1 VPARERGCQFP
12 NSVIAQPVYLVLP
25 ENGRRELFYNQT
37 RYVEDSMSGDSVP
50 WALPLAHF
58 RTSDREATT
67 LFRELRQ
74 PLLRYLVCLGL
85 SSDEAQDVVQDT
97 FLSLHRHFAQGGSE
111 ENIRSW
117 LFRVAHNQ
125 ARNRQNSYDRRFSA
139 RLEDVAAAGA
149 ESVLDEATPE
159 RVLLEK
165 EKFER
170 LGNAIRTLEKSE
182 RECLLLRASG
192 LRYREIGEVLGI
204 ATSTVADIVDRA
216 VRKLAEKCN
225 V

>member
-1 VPARERGCQFP
+1 
-12 NSVIAQPVYLVLP
+12 
-25 ENGRRELFYNQT
+25 
-37 RYVEDSMSGDSVP
+37 MSGDSVP
-50 WALPLAHF
+50 WALPLSRF

-67 LFRELRQ
+67 LFRELRK

-85 SSDEAQDVVQDT
+85 SSDEAQDVVQDA
-97 FLSLHRHFAQGGSE
+97 FLSLHRHLSAGGSQ

-125 ARNRQNSYDRRFSA
+125 ARNRQTSYDRRFSA
-139 RLEDVAAAGA
+139 RLEDAGA
-149 ESVLDEATPE
+149 ERLLDETTPE

-170 LGNAIRTLEKSE
+170 LKNAIRTLATAE
-182 RECLLLRASG
+182 RDCLLLRASG
-192 LRYREIGEVLGI
+192 LRYREIGDVLGI

-216 VRKLAEKCN
+216 VKKLAEKCN

>member
-1 VPARERGCQFP
+1 
-12 NSVIAQPVYLVLP
+12 
-25 ENGRRELFYNQT
+25 LFYNQK
-37 RYVEDSMSGDSVP
+37 RDAEHIMSGDSVP
-50 WALPLAHF
+50 WALPLSRF

-67 LFRELRQ
+67 LFRELRK

-85 SSDEAQDVVQDT
+85 SSDEAQDVVQDA
-97 FLSLHRHFAQGGSE
+97 FLSLHRHLSAGGSQ

-139 RLEDVAAAGA
+139 PLDNGA
-149 ESVLDEATPE
+149 ELVLDEATPE

-170 LGNAIRTLEKSE
+170 LGNAIRTLTGAE
-182 RECLLLRASG
+182 RDCLLLRASG

-204 ATSTVADIVDRA
+204 ATSTVADIVERA
-216 VRKLAEKCN
+216 VKKLAEKCN